1 MTSSDTRITVL
12 VPTYEPGPEVRAA
25 VESVLTQGDVTVDVT
40 ILDDGSRV
48 GPERHLREI
57 LDDPRVAVRRS
68 SVNRG
73 AAATWND
80 LFASATAPYVK
91 LLPQDD
97 LLAPGCLR
105 SQLDA
110 LRGSDAVVAAGR
122 RRLLTRK
129 GRRFGPALGLSGLE
143 GLRTRQE
150 VIDATARSGGN
161 PVGEPG
167 SWLIDREAATT
178 VRFRKEA
185 GYAVD
190 LAYLLDL
197 LARGPLVG
205 IPSVHTYFRV
215 SNTAWTS
222 RLAREQVNDVVRLLD
237 EVRHGDT
244 DDASARRIGRT
255 IRRRSLARRAIYL
268 VLGGSRPEGS
278 RPTDGSRPGSIR

>member
-1 MTSSDTRITVL
+1 MLI
-12 VPTYEPGPEVRAA
+12 PTYEPGPEVRAA
-25 VESVLTQGDVTVDVT
+25 VASVLSQRDVAVDVQ
-40 ILDDGSRV
+40 ILDDGSRI
-48 GPERHLREI
+48 GPERHLREV
-57 LDDPRVAVRRS
+57 LDDPRVVVRHS

-105 SQLDA
+105 AQLDA

-129 GRRFGPALGLSGLE
+129 GRRFGPAFGLAGLE

-167 SWLIDREAATT
+167 SWLIYREAATP
-178 VRFRKEA
+178 VRFRREA

-190 LAYLLDL
+190 LAYLFDL
-197 LARGPLVG
+197 LARGPLIG

-237 EVRHGDT
+237 EVGHSDT
-244 DDASARRIGRT
+244 DGASAHRIGRT
-255 IRRRSLARRAIYL
+255 IRRRSLVRRAIYL
-268 VLGGSRPEGS
+268 ALGGSRPEGS
-278 RPTDGSRPGSIR
+278 RPAQGLRRGSTR